1 MHDQVHVVSFG
12 TTLRLLRQGTVQQ
25 GDPCNEPT
33 PSPIWSI
40 WHENGSL
47 AGSSRQGPP
56 AEINKIFTVKSG
68 IPYLAQADLS
78 WLDGEYLAHL
88 AW

>member
-1 MHDQVHVVSFG
+1 MSFG
-12 TTLRLLRQGTVQQ
+12 TRLHLLREGTAQQ

-40 WHENGSL
+40 WHENVSL
-47 AGSSRQGPP
+47 AGSSRQGPHGKM
-56 AEINKIFTVKSG
+56 NKIFTIKSG

-78 WLDGEYLAHL
+78 WLVEEYLAYL
-88 AW
+88 A